1 MPTRNAAFRRAA
13 AAGRAGKRKPGFC
26 RVNAGRTC
34 RMKVGLVLG
43 AGGVV
48 GAAWL
53 IGALE
58 ALAAETGW
66 DPAEAEIIIG
76 TSAGS
81 VVGSLVAEGIAP
93 EYLAAYSSGRTLDEV
108 DDVDGRVAQLAA
120 RMGGRDKLD
129 EIAERLSGDD
139 FKVQLAPP
147 PIGPGSWRMALNTL
161 RHPRRHA
168 PSAVLAGWLPRG
180 FVSTRPI
187 SALVPAFVHG
197 DWPDHPNY
205 WAVAADYRNGCR
217 TVFGREDS
225 PPATVGDAVAASCAI
240 PGFYHPVAINGR
252 RYVDGGV
259 CSLSNLD
266 LLAGRDLDL
275 VICLNPT
282 SSLAEA
288 MGCTPAERVG
298 AAMRAMS
305 GRRLGHEARKLRAQ
319 GTELLLL
326 QPTEDDV
333 AGMGLNLMAR
343 GRRVDV
349 MERARK
355 TTALSLRELRGSN
368 QLMPE
373 RNRPRRRPA
382 ARANARDR
390 RRRTTTSARPR
401 RRAA

>member
-108 DDVDGRVAQLAA
+108 DDVDGRVAKLAA
-120 RMGGRDKLD
+120 RMGGREKLD
-129 EIAERLSGDD
+129 EIAERVSGDD
-139 FKVQLAPP
+139 LRLQLALP

-187 SALVPAFVHG
+187 SDLVETFVAG

-205 WAVAADYRNGCR
+205 WAVAADYRTGR
-217 TVFGREDS
+217 RVAFGREDA
-225 PPATVGDAVAASCAI
+225 PYATVGEAVAGSCAT
-240 PGFYHPVAINGR
+240 PGFYPPPCIDGR

-266 LLAGRDLDL
+266 LLAGRGLDL
-275 VICLNPT
+275 VVGLNPM
-282 SSLAEA
+282 SSMAEA
-288 MGCTPAERVG
+288 MGGTPAERVG
-298 AAMRAMS
+298 AIVRGLS
-305 GRRLGHEARKLRAQ
+305 GRRLGHEAAKLRAE
-319 GTELLLL
+319 GTETLLI
-326 QPTEDDV
+326 QPSRDDLET
-333 AGMGLNLMAR
+333 MGLNMMAR
-343 GRRVDV
+343 HRRVQV
-349 MERARK
+349 LERAGR
-355 TTALSLRELRGSN
+355 TTALGLRELRGPD
-368 QLMPE
+368 QVMP
-373 RNRPRRRPA
+373 PRTRKARRPA
-382 ARANARDR
+382 HAVTRC
-390 RRRTTTSARPR
+390 
-401 RRAA
+401 

>member
-1 MPTRNAAFRRAA
+1 
-13 AAGRAGKRKPGFC
+13 
-26 RVNAGRTC
+26 
-34 RMKVGLVLG
+34 MKVGLVLG

-66 DPAEAEIIIG
+66 DPSSAEFIVG

-93 EYLAAYSSGRTLDEV
+93 EYLAAYSAGRTLDEV
-108 DDVDGRVAQLAA
+108 EDVDGRVAQLAA
-120 RMGGRDKLD
+120 RMGGPEKLD
-129 EIAERLSGDD
+129 EVAERLSGDAMRL
-139 FKVQLAPP
+139 QLAPP
-147 PIGPGSWRMALNTL
+147 PIGPGSWRMALSTL
-161 RHPRRHA
+161 RSPRRHA

-180 FVSTRPI
+180 FISTAPI
-187 SALVPAFVHG
+187 SELVQTFVAG
-197 DWPDHPNY
+197 NWPEHPNY
-205 WAVAADYRNGCR
+205 WAVAADYRNGGR
-217 TVFGREDS
+217 TVFGRDDA
-225 PPATVGDAVAASCAI
+225 PAATVGQAVAASCAI
-240 PGFYHPVAINGR
+240 PGFYHPVAIGGR

-266 LLAGRDLDL
+266 LLAGRGLDL

-282 SSLAEA
+282 SSLAGA
-288 MGCTPAERVG
+288 MGGTPAERVG
-298 AAMRAMS
+298 ALMRGMS
-305 GRRLGHEARKLRAQ
+305 GRRLGHEARKLRAE
-319 GTELLLL
+319 GTELLLI
-326 QPTEDDV
+326 QPSQEDV

-343 GRRVDV
+343 GRRVEV
-349 MERARK
+349 MERARR
-355 TTALSLRELRGSN
+355 TTALALRDLRGSN

-382 ARANARDR
+382 RANARDR
-390 RRRTTTSARPR
+390 RRRTTTSAHPR

>member
-1 MPTRNAAFRRAA
+1 MPTRNAGLRSAA

-66 DPAEAEIIIG
+66 DPGEAEIIIG

-187 SALVPAFVHG
+187 SDLVETFVAG
-197 DWPDHPNY
+197 AWADHPHH
-205 WAVAADYRNGCR
+205 WAVAADYRTR
-217 TVFGREDS
+217 RRVALGRGDA
-225 PPATVGDAVAASCAI
+225 PYATVGEAVPASCAI
-240 PGFYHPVAINGR
+240 PGFYHPPCIDGR

-259 CSLSNLD
+259 CSVSNLD
-266 LLAGRDLDL
+266 LLAGRGLDL
-275 VICLNPT
+275 VVCLNPT

-288 MGCTPAERVG
+288 MGGTPAERVG
-298 AAMRAMS
+298 AALRGMS
-305 GRRLGHEARKLRAQ
+305 GRRLGREARKLR
-319 GTELLLL
+319 E
-326 QPTEDDV
+326 E
-333 AGMGLNLMAR
+333 
-343 GRRVDV
+343 
-349 MERARK
+349 
-355 TTALSLRELRGSN
+355 
-368 QLMPE
+368 
-373 RNRPRRRPA
+373 
-382 ARANARDR
+382 
-390 RRRTTTSARPR
+390 
-401 RRAA
+401 